1 MYLKK
6 KKKKEIPWWSRDYD
20 FVLSLLS
27 TWVRSLVRELRS
39 HQMHNTGRR
48 KKKKEAIFKNWL
60 NTEVKAERSSLET
73 ERKGEEKLSRWGKR
87 FSGHKKPQLRR

>member
-48 KKKKEAIFKNWL
+48 KKKKK
-60 NTEVKAERSSLET
+60 RSY
-73 ERKGEEKLSRWGKR
+73 
-87 FSGHKKPQLRR
+87 F

>member
-1 MYLKK
+1 MVQGLRLCSFTAEHLGSIPGQGAKIPPNAQYRQEKK
-6 KKKKEIPWWSRDYD
+6 K
-20 FVLSLLS
+20 
-27 TWVRSLVRELRS
+27 
-39 HQMHNTGRR
+39 